1 MAELAS
7 QDGRSEEKI
16 VIEQKEY
23 RGIASEPAGSGD
35 IVQATRA
42 LMPRIR
48 ECADQIEREG
58 RLPAELVR
66 ALAEA
71 GVFRMLAPRAIGGAE
86 VDPLTQLEVVETLS
100 QADGSVG
107 WCAMIGSGGGWMTA
121 FLPREVGYELVG
133 RDPYFVQAGSL
144 GLPPG
149 ARAVA
154 VDGGYRVSGRWAFA
168 SGCLHAK
175 WLIGH
180 ALIQDGDR
188 PRLRPD
194 GAPVSR
200 VMVFPVSAAKIIE
213 TWSVMGLRG
222 TGSNDIEVEDLF
234 VPAERSF
241 ALFGEQP
248 QHDGPLYRARFFL
261 LAHAAHALGIARA
274 AIDEFVEM
282 TRSKRQTGF
291 GPMPLLRD
299 RTMVQTQV
307 AEAEALVGSARAYLW
322 ETTRAAWTEA
332 CANGQ
337 VTQATWARTR
347 LASTWAVTSVA
358 KAVDLMY
365 AAGGGSALYTRSPLQ
380 RAFRDIHA
388 ATQHVAVQSVNYEQF
403 GQVLL
408 SEAHGLPYE
417 GMPLL

>member
-175 WLIGH
+175 WLNGH
-180 ALIQDGDR
+180 TVVLDGDT

-194 GAPVSR
+194 GSPVTR
-200 VMVFPVSAAKIIE
+200 VMIFPADEAKIID

-222 TGSNDIEVEDLF
+222 TGSNDFEVQDLF

-241 ALFGEQP
+241 ALFGDQP
-248 QHDGPLYRARFFL
+248 YHDGPLYRARFFF

-274 AIDEFVEM
+274 AIDEFV
-282 TRSKRQTGF
+282 
-291 GPMPLLRD
+291 
-299 RTMVQTQV
+299 
-307 AEAEALVGSARAYLW
+307 
-322 ETTRAAWTEA
+322 
-332 CANGQ
+332 
-337 VTQATWARTR
+337 
-347 LASTWAVTSVA
+347 
-358 KAVDLMY
+358 
-365 AAGGGSALYTRSPLQ
+365 
-380 RAFRDIHA
+380 
-388 ATQHVAVQSVNYEQF
+388 
-403 GQVLL
+403 
-408 SEAHGLPYE
+408 
-417 GMPLL
+417 